1 MEPSNSTE
9 PEDTAKPAEAAAA
22 GDAETVASAGNP
34 ATPAQTPAP
43 ESEELQKVR
52 KELEEARQQSDT
64 YRRHAAELDNIRKRQ
79 ARERER
85 DLSDKAASLLRGI
98 LPVVDNFERAMASLA
113 QATDAEAVKVGTG
126 QIYRLFVDWLEK
138 QGVKAIPSVGAKYDP
153 NLHEAVMQAPSP
165 QIPEGSVSNEL
176 ERGYFLGEKVLRHA
190 KVVVS
195 TGAPPESQTPQ
206 ES

>member
-1 MEPSNSTE
+1 MEPSNSTQ
-9 PEDTAKPAEAAAA
+9 PEATAQPAEATPAGDSEAAA
-22 GDAETVASAGNP
+22 PAGST
-34 ATPAQTPAP
+34 AAQTTAP

-52 KELEEARQQSDT
+52 KELEEARHQSDT

-85 DLSDKAASLLRGI
+85 DLADRAASLLRGI
-98 LPVVDNFERAMASLA
+98 LPVVDNFERAMASLS

-153 NLHEAVMQAPSP
+153 NLHEAVMQASSP
-165 QIPEGSVSNEL
+165 AVPEGSVSSEL

-195 TGAPPESQTPQ
+195 TGAPPEPQAPQ
-206 ES
+206 EN

>member
-1 MEPSNSTE
+1 MEPSNSTQ
-9 PEDTAKPAEAAAA
+9 PEETAQPAEATPA
-22 GDAETVASAGNP
+22 GDSEAVAPAGSTAEA
-34 ATPAQTPAP
+34 AQAPVP
-43 ESEELQKVR
+43 ESEELQKVK
-52 KELEEARQQSDT
+52 KELEAARQQSDT

-85 DLSDKAASLLRGI
+85 DLADRAASLLRGI
-98 LPVVDNFERAMASLA
+98 LPVVDNFERAMASLS

-165 QIPEGSVSNEL
+165 EVPEGSVSNEL

-195 TGAPPESQTPQ
+195 TGAAPEPEAPQ
-206 ES
+206 EN